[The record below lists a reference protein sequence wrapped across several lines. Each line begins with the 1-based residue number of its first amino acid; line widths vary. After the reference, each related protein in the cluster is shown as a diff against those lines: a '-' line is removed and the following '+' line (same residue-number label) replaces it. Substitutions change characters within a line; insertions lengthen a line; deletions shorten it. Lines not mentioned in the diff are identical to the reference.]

1 MQVGYFAVGIG
12 LGADPEVVGLTARTA
27 EQAGFHSIWAPE
39 HVVLLDQYTSKYPY
53 SADGRLPMPTTQID
67 ILDPFAALTYAA
79 AQTSTIR
86 LGTGICLVPERNPVV
101 TAKEVASLDKL
112 SGGRFDF
119 GVGVGWLAEEFTA
132 VGVPWERRAQRTREY
147 LKVMKM
153 LWTEEESEFSGEFCS
168 FPKVR
173 SYPKPVQSPHPPI
186 IFGGESKPALRRVG
200 EVGDGW
206 FGVNVTPASTK
217 EHIERMQG
225 YAEAAGRDHSQ
236 FQYSVSTGIGM
247 PISLDEVK
255 QFRDLGVHQI
265 IVGGFPES
273 ADTVKGD
280 IEKLAEQIVVPAA
293 NL

>member
-1 MQVGYFAVGIG
+1 M
-12 LGADPEVVGLTARTA
+12 
-27 EQAGFHSIWAPE
+27 
-39 HVVLLDQYTSKYPY
+39 
-53 SADGRLPMPTTQID
+53 
-67 ILDPFAALTYAA
+67 
-79 AQTSTIR
+79 
-86 LGTGICLVPERNPVV
+86 
-101 TAKEVASLDKL
+101 
-112 SGGRFDF
+112 
-119 GVGVGWLAEEFTA
+119 
-132 VGVPWERRAQRTREY
+132 GVPWERRAQRTREY

-173 SYPKPVQSPHPPI
+173 SYPKPVQTPHPPI

-206 FGVNVTPASTK
+206 FGVNVTPEAAK

-225 YAEAAGRDHSQ
+225 YAEAAGRDHTQ
-236 FQYSVSTGIGM
+236 FHYAVSTGIGM
-247 PISLDEVK
+247 PITLDEIK

-273 ADTVKGD
+273 ADAVKSD